1 MTIDIN
7 DLEFETIIGILD
19 FERTAKQK
27 VRINCSIDYVYDRQF
42 LDYALVTKHIEKQMI
57 EKEFELIEEALLS
70 LKESLKQ
77 EFPLILTL
85 FLKISK
91 PNILANCEVSL
102 SETFNF

>member
-7 DLEFETIIGILD
+7 NLEFETIIGILD
-19 FERTAKQK
+19 FERTTKQK

-102 SETFNF
+102 SETFKF

>member
-19 FERTAKQK
+19 FERTAKQR

-57 EKEFELIEEALLS
+57 EKEFKLIEEALLS

-77 EFPLILTL
+77 EFPMILTL

-91 PNILANCEVSL
+91 PDILANCEVSL
-102 SETFNF
+102 SETFKF

>member
-1 MTIDIN
+1 MTIEIK

-19 FERTAKQK
+19 FERARQQK
-27 VRINCSIDYVYDRQF
+27 VKINCRIDYTYDQAF
-42 LDYALVTKHIEKQMI
+42 LNYALVAEHIENEMI
-57 EKEFELIEEALLS
+57 KNEFELIEEALLS
-70 LKESLKQ
+70 LKSSLKQ

-102 SETFNF
+102 SETFNY